1 MEKEYEIPIAW
12 QSYKRYKVKAN
23 NLEEAVEKALK
34 QFLSEPDET
43 YVDDSFDIDSILE
56 EEFPDESFD
65 MERILNKL

>member
-1 MEKEYEIPIAW
+1 MEKEYKIPITW

-23 NLEEAVEKALK
+23 DLEEAVEKALK

-56 EEFPDESFD
+56 EECPDESFD